1 MSGLNG
7 RPGKSVRS
15 QGLREFESLLLR
27 HLKGNMSIKIIPL
40 VEALNGRHEKY
51 CNTMDEEYE
60 KAKDIALSYSAIKK
74 WKNGRAAYGT

>member
-51 CNTMDEEYE
+51 CNTMFNHDGKLLDQRQCWGILVNGKFLTWDE
-60 KAKDIALSYSAIKK
+60 
-74 WKNGRAAYGT
+74 